1 MSNEPKLRNSL
12 PAKEGPLRGLKMRT
26 LAPLGLVAILFAVA
40 GCETK
45 HVRSTGSGTTAGREV
60 RFSLDGSGGI
70 VTSANASTVTFAHGK
85 IVVEKSRI
93 LVNDKEVAT
102 IADSAKA
109 VEIDYTAGRLTI
121 KADGAN
127 VHEATFK

>member
-1 MSNEPKLRNSL
+1 MSDEPKIS
-12 PAKEGPLRGLKMRT
+12 KMRT
-26 LAPLGLVAILFAVA
+26 LGLSLGLIAILLAVA

-45 HVRSTGSGTTAGREV
+45 HVRWTGSSTAAGREV
-60 RFSLDGSGGI
+60 RVSLDGTSGI
-70 VTSANASTVTFAHGK
+70 ASSANASTVTFAHGK

-109 VEIDYTAGRLTI
+109 IEIDYSTGRLTI
-121 KADGAN
+121 KVDGAN
-127 VHEATFK
+127 VHEETFK

>member
-1 MSNEPKLRNSL
+1 
-12 PAKEGPLRGLKMRT
+12 MRT
-26 LAPLGLVAILFAVA
+26 LGLSLGLIAILFAVA

-45 HVRSTGSGTTAGREV
+45 HVRSTGSGTAAGREV
-60 RFSLDGSGGI
+60 RFSVDGSAGI
-70 VTSANASTVTFAHGK
+70 VTSANASTVNFDHGK

-102 IADSAKA
+102 LADSAKA
-109 VEIDYTAGRLTI
+109 VEIDYSTGRLTI
-121 KADGAN
+121 KVDGTN